1 MPWNMET
8 VYLACAALGG
18 TVLVVQT
25 VLLVFG
31 GGDHD
36 ADVVPVDTADIGA
49 SNSGEVHGQDSGF
62 GLFSVRTVAAFL
74 TFFGLGGWAGLNAG
88 WAPGATIAAA
98 FAAGLAM
105 LFAVAWL
112 FHAQK
117 RLASQGNVEPAGAVG
132 KTARVYLRIPENNS
146 GKGKVTVLL
155 QGRTVELNAFTKGRA
170 IPTDAEVRIVRLV
183 TADTFEVEPL

>member
-1 MPWNMET
+1 MLWNMET
-8 VYLACAALGG
+8 VYLGCAAVGG

-25 VLLVFG
+25 VMVIFG

-36 ADVVPVDTADIGA
+36 TDAAHMDTSDIGA
-49 SNSGEVHGQDSGF
+49 ANSGEVHAPDSGF

-98 FAAGLAM
+98 SAAGLSM

-132 KTARVYLRIPENNS
+132 RTARVYLRIPEQNS
-146 GKGKVTVLL
+146 GKGKITVAL
-155 QGRTVELNAFTKGRA
+155 QGRTVELNAFTNGPA
-170 IPTDAEVRIVRLV
+170 IPTDSEVRIVRLV

>member
-1 MPWNMET
+1 MQWNMET
-8 VYLACAALGG
+8 VYLGCASVGG

-25 VLLVFG
+25 VLLLFG

-36 ADVVPVDTADIGA
+36 ADVVHVDTADIGA
-49 SNSGEVHGQDSGF
+49 ANSGEVHTQDAGF

-88 WAPGATIAAA
+88 FAPGLTIALA
-98 FAAGLAM
+98 FAAGLLM

-132 KTARVYLRIPENNS
+132 LTARVYLRIPEANT
-146 GKGKVTVLL
+146 GKGKITVAL
-155 QGRTVELNAFTKGRA
+155 QGRTVELNAFTNGRA
-170 IPTDAEVRIVRLV
+170 IPTDAEVRVVRQV
-183 TADTFEVEPL
+183 TVDTFEVEPL